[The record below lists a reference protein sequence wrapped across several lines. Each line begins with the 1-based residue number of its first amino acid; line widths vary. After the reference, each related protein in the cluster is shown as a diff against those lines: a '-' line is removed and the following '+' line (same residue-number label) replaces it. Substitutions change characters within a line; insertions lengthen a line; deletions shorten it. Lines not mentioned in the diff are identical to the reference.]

1 MCSSRGYEI
10 IKSLREKQWLRL
22 FEMSLSC
29 FGLWECFQ
37 MLVTILT
44 VAFNAEMTIAKTM
57 ESVLNQTYSDIE
69 YIVIDG
75 ASKDK
80 TVEVAKKY
88 QKMFDDAPGRTLTI
102 ISEPD
107 KGMYDGLNKG
117 ARLAH
122 GELVGQINAD
132 DWYEPDAVET
142 MVRLFEKERYDA
154 AWGSIRI
161 KKKTGDMIK
170 HAHIGKLWTTSGWC
184 HPGMFSRREILLEFP
199 YALESMYDDFDY
211 ITAVHQAGKK
221 VITIDK
227 VVSNFAFGDGGQS
240 TKKSLKEVKRRV
252 GITYGIYKKYGMS
265 KGYWLYRWAY
275 EMAKYLVG

>member
-1 MCSSRGYEI
+1 
-10 IKSLREKQWLRL
+10 
-22 FEMSLSC
+22 
-29 FGLWECFQ
+29 

-80 TVEVAKKY
+80 TIEIAKKY
-88 QKMFDDAPGRTLTI
+88 QKMFDDTSGRTLTI

-132 DWYEPDAVET
+132 DWYESDAVET
-142 MVRLFEKERYDA
+142 MVRLFEKEGYDA

-184 HPGMFSRREILLEFP
+184 HPGMFSRREILLQFP

-221 VITIDK
+221 INTIDK
-227 VVSNFAFGDGGQS
+227 VISNFFFGEGGQS

>member
-1 MCSSRGYEI
+1 
-10 IKSLREKQWLRL
+10 
-22 FEMSLSC
+22 
-29 FGLWECFQ
+29 

-44 VAFNAEMTIAKTM
+44 VAFNAEATIGKTI
-57 ESVLNQTYSDIE
+57 ESVFNQTYDEIE

-75 ASKDK
+75 ASKDE
-80 TVEVAKKY
+80 TVAVARSY
-88 QKMFDDAPGRTLTI
+88 QKAFDNAPGRSLTI

-117 ARLAH
+117 ARMAH

-142 MVRLFEKERYDA
+142 MVKLYNKECYDA

-161 KKKTGDMIK
+161 KKKNGDMIK
-170 HAHIGKLWTTSGWC
+170 HAKIGKLWTTSGWC
-184 HPGMFSRREILLEFP
+184 HPGMFSRRKILLEFP

-221 VITIDK
+221 IVTIDK
-227 VVSNFAFGDGGQS
+227 IVSNFAFGEGGQS

-252 GITYGIYKKYGMS
+252 GVTYGIYKKYGMS
-265 KGYWLYRWAY
+265 KGYWFYRWVY
-275 EMAKYLVG
+275 EMVKYIVG